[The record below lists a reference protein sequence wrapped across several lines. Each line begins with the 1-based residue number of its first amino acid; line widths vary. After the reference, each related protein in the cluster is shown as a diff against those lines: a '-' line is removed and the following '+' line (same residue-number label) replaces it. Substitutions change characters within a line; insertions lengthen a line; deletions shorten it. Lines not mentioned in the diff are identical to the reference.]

1 MEKIAIIYGTS
12 GGNTESVAKRIQE
25 KFEGE
30 VEVDVFDVGN
40 VSLSEIQPY
49 QNLILGTST
58 TGMGDLQDDWESF
71 LPTFSSKMDFTDKTV
86 AIFGLG
92 DSASF
97 SSTFAESIFVL
108 YDELSSKVKIVGE
121 IPDEGYTYDDSSAVV
136 DGKWLG
142 LALDEDNEYDET
154 EERITKWVD
163 QLKTELA

>member
-1 MEKIAIIYGTS
+1 MKKIAILYGTS
-12 GGNTESVAKRIQE
+12 GGNTESIAKRIQGL
-25 KFEGE
+25 FDGE
-30 VEVDVFDVGN
+30 ADIFDVSS
-40 VSLSEIQPY
+40 VSVSQVQPY
-49 QNLILGTST
+49 KYLILGTST

-108 YDELSSKVKIVGE
+108 YDELKSKVKIVGE
-121 IPDEGYTYDDSSAVV
+121 IPDEGYTYDDSSAVI
-136 DGKWLG
+136 DDKWLG
-142 LALDEDNEYDET
+142 LALDEDNEYDES

-163 QLKTELA
+163 QLKEEFV